1 MTMPAPPR
9 SFWQSM
15 PALLL
20 HLTAIERLAA
30 EASQLPAPMARA
42 LDEDLEYARLGAA
55 LPDLPRFSGF
65 KAMFDPFQV
74 PDAPSRFAQL
84 FHIRAPVA
92 LGLKMAE
99 LVSLGAL
106 VGSEAGYAF
115 VAGYFTHLVVDR
127 ALQPLEASLLER
139 HRRTGET
146 PLQVQR
152 RIEWTQ
158 ALLYMREVHGQ
169 ELLGTSALRPKFQV
183 TKRQG
188 LPIGGIGGGLYEI
201 IRLSAREV
209 LGEAPAKG
217 DVDSWLRGL
226 YVYGR
231 LLASPLGRIKALP
244 AYSNLS
250 SLELYKSS
258 ELDVAAVLERA
269 LSDARHVLSRLSDYM
284 ARGSFTRRAKARFLT
299 DVPEAVL
306 QPSAA

>member
-1 MTMPAPPR
+1 
-9 SFWQSM
+9 M

-30 EASQLPAPMARA
+30 EASQLPPLMARA

-55 LPDLPRFSGF
+55 LPDLPRFAGF
-65 KAMFDPFQV
+65 RAVVDPFQ
-74 PDAPSRFAQL
+74 PPETPARFAQL

-127 ALQPLEASLLER
+127 ALKPLEERLLER

-146 PLQVQR
+146 PLSVQR

-158 ALLYMREVHGQ
+158 ALMYLREVHGH
-169 ELLGTSALRPKFQV
+169 ELMGTAALRPKFQV

-188 LPIGGIGGGLYEI
+188 LPLGGIGGGLYEI
-201 IRLSAREV
+201 IRLSSREV
-209 LGEAPAKG
+209 LGEAPPKS

-231 LLASPLGRIKALP
+231 LLSSPLGRVKALP

-250 SLELYKSS
+250 SLELYRSS
-258 ELDVAAVLERA
+258 EIDVPAVLEDA
-269 LSDARHVLSRLSDYM
+269 LSNARHVLARLADFM
-284 ARGSFTRRAKARFLT
+284 ARGTFTRRARARFLQ
-299 DVPEAVL
+299 DVPESVL

>member
-1 MTMPAPPR
+1 
-9 SFWQSM
+9 M

-30 EASQLPAPMARA
+30 EASLLPAVMARA

-55 LPDLPRFSGF
+55 LPDLPRFGGLKSV
-65 KAMFDPFQV
+65 FDPFQT
-74 PDAPSRFAQL
+74 PDAPARFAQL

-106 VGSEAGYAF
+106 VGSEAGHAF

-127 ALQPLEASLLER
+127 ALHPIEEKLLER
-139 HRRTGET
+139 HRRSGES
-146 PLQVQR
+146 PLEVQR

-158 ALLYMREVHGQ
+158 ALMFMREVHGQ
-169 ELLGTSALRPKFQV
+169 ELIGTKGLRSKFQV
-183 TKRQG
+183 SKRQG
-188 LPIGGIGGGLYEI
+188 IPFGGIGGGLYEI
-201 IRLSAREV
+201 IRLSSREV
-209 LGEAPAKG
+209 LGEAPSKG
-217 DVDSWLRGL
+217 EVDSWLRGL

-231 LLASPLGRIKALP
+231 VLSSPLGRFKALP

-258 ELDVAAVLERA
+258 EIDVPSVLEGA
-269 LSDARHVLSRLSDYM
+269 LSTARQVLTRLAEYM
-284 ARGSFTRRAKARFLT
+284 ARGSFTRRAKGRFLE
-299 DVPEAVL
+299 DVPESLL

>member
-1 MTMPAPPR
+1 
-9 SFWQSM
+9 M

-30 EASQLPAPMARA
+30 EASALPATMARA

-55 LPDLPRFSGF
+55 LPDLPRFSGL
-65 KAMFDPFQV
+65 KALIDPFQV
-74 PDAPSRFAQL
+74 PDVPSRFAQL
-84 FHIRAPVA
+84 FHIRAPVS

-99 LVSLGAL
+99 LVALGAL
-106 VGSEAGYAF
+106 VGSEAGHAF

-127 ALQPLEASLLER
+127 ALQPLEEKLLQR

-158 ALLYMREVHGQ
+158 ALLYLREVHGE

-188 LPIGGIGGGLYEI
+188 LPLGGIGGGLYEI
-201 IRLSAREV
+201 IRLSSREV

-231 LLASPLGRIKALP
+231 LLASPLGRIKTLP

-258 ELDVAAVLERA
+258 EIDVAAVLERA
-269 LSDARHVLSRLSDYM
+269 LLDARQVLTRLSDYM
-284 ARGSFTRRAKARFLT
+284 ARGSFSRRSKARFLAE
-299 DVPEAVL
+299 VPESVL